1 MGGPIGSI
9 QGFSSFESKS
19 SVLKDDWVLILLFI
33 MKETETLRGSESLR
47 DAINLLSNH
56 MGKDK
61 VLYMKICSDEH
72 IYAIS
77 ECCDKILDNRFK
89 FDQKQ
94 ISKIQKKLKPI
105 KADIRKLVRKS
116 TCIKSRRK
124 ILQKPQVGE
133 GVLDII
139 SSLVIPTLLKLFV

>member
-1 MGGPIGSI
+1 
-9 QGFSSFESKS
+9 
-19 SVLKDDWVLILLFI
+19 
-33 MKETETLRGSESLR
+33 MKETESLRGSELLR
-47 DAINLLSNH
+47 NAINLLSNH
-56 MGKDK
+56 IGKDK
-61 VLYMKICSDEH
+61 VLYMKICSDES
-72 IYAIS
+72 IYAITDF
-77 ECCDKILDNRFK
+77 CDKILDNRFN

-105 KADIRKLVRKS
+105 KADIRKLVKQS

-124 ILQKPQVGE
+124 ILQVGE

>member
-1 MGGPIGSI
+1 
-9 QGFSSFESKS
+9 
-19 SVLKDDWVLILLFI
+19 
-33 MKETETLRGSESLR
+33 MKETESLRGCESLR

-56 MGKDK
+56 VGKDK
-61 VLYMKICSDEH
+61 RLFMQICSDEN
-72 IYAIS
+72 IFAIS
-77 ECCDKILDNRFK
+77 ECCRNILDNRFN
-89 FDQKQ
+89 FDNKQ
-94 ISKIQKKLKPI
+94 LSTIRKKLKPV
-105 KADIRKLVRKS
+105 KADIRKLVRNS